1 MKQGLRYKEVRMM
14 NRFCS
19 VLIGLMTFWPT
30 LAMAEE
36 AGGTYRGIGSIYYT
50 IIGVILIYGVYDS
63 FGKKAMYIA
72 GPIIAVGLYLMLPPG

>member
-1 MKQGLRYKEVRMM
+1 M

-50 IIGVILIYGVYDS
+50 IIGVILIYGVYDA
-63 FGKKAMYIA
+63 FGKKAMYVA
-72 GPIIAVGLYLMLPPG
+72 GPIIAVGLYLMLPSG